1 MKFRAK
7 YLMNLCLMAITA
19 GVFIT
24 ALEWPLKASLF
35 PMVITVP
42 VFFMALGD
50 LVLNLAG
57 GWKQEKKSV
66 MDFKFSEDVDKEL
79 ALRRTLFTAGWII
92 AFFLM
97 ILLLGFPA
105 AVPLFVFC
113 YLKFQAREGWKLS
126 FIITVSIWGAFWGL
140 FIWLLRTQFPK
151 GWLFQGLSILGIG

>member
-1 MKFRAK
+1 MKFKAQ
-7 YLMNLCLMAITA
+7 YLMNIGLMMITV
-19 GVFIT
+19 GVFTT

-35 PMVITVP
+35 PLVITVP

-50 LVLNLAG
+50 LILSLAG
-57 GWKQEKKSV
+57 GWQQEKKSV
-66 MDFKFSEDVDKEL
+66 MDFKFSEDIDKEL

-113 YLKFQAREGWKLS
+113 YLKFQARESWKLS
-126 FIITVSIWGAFWGL
+126 LLITISIWGAFGGL

-151 GWLFQGLSILGIG
+151 GWLFQGLNILGMG